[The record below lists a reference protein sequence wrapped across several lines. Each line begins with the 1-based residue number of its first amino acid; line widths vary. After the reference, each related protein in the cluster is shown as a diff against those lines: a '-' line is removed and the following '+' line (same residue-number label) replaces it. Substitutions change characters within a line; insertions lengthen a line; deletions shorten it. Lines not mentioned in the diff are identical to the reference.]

1 MKIEVFQ
8 SPDFEIRGGIVGD
21 EPFFVASDI
30 ARALGYRDA
39 FTLVRRLD
47 DDEKGTQKVRTL
59 GGEQVMVVLNESG
72 LYSSILGSNKEQA
85 KAFKKWVTKEVL
97 PSIRKT
103 GSYSIQQQFQI
114 PQTYSEALMLAA

>member
-1 MKIEVFQ
+1 MELQIFQ
-8 SPDFEIRGGIVGD
+8 NAGFQIRGGLINN
-21 EPFFVASDI
+21 EPYFVATDI
-30 ARALGYRDA
+30 AKALGYRDA
-39 FTLVRRLD
+39 FDMTRRLD
-47 DDEKGTQKVRTL
+47 DDEKDTQKVRTL

-85 KAFKKWVTKEVL
+85 KVFKKWVTKEVL

>member
-1 MKIEVFQ
+1 MELQIFQ
-8 SPDFEIRGGIVGD
+8 NAGFQIRGGLID
-21 EPFFVASDI
+21 NEPYFVATDI
-30 ARALGYRDA
+30 AKALGYRDA
-39 FTLVRRLD
+39 FDMTRRLD
-47 DDEKGTQKVRTL
+47 DDEKDTQKVRTL

-85 KAFKKWVTKEVL
+85 KVFKKWVTKEVL

>member
-1 MKIEVFQ
+1 M
-8 SPDFEIRGGIVGD
+8 
-21 EPFFVASDI
+21 ATDI
-30 ARALGYRDA
+30 AKALGYRDA
-39 FTLVRRLD
+39 FDMTRRLD
-47 DDEKGTQKVRTL
+47 DDEKDTQKVRTL

-85 KAFKKWVTKEVL
+85 KVFKKWVTKEVL